1 MNMYSVKNIVNW
13 SDSDLKMKEK
23 VMYDVKSYH
32 NFPTTKTSEVE
43 GRVMQMLTTL
53 EKRVDILLNSK
64 ELKTQVKSLTA
75 EKSGKT
81 LAQTS
86 DMDLVIQ
93 VLPESFQLICDIVQS
108 LQYLGGFTMKVFG
121 HSSLSADELEMVSQ
135 FKTNTGSRGAK
146 VSIIVTKNL
155 PKNMDGSFISKCIL
169 FINPTNNQPIVG
181 DINTL
186 RCLCRIF
193 ASDLYNEN
201 MKPEDLLRTDIEL
214 DQISACSNAQQLKVF
229 APKFV
234 KDRSTLNASDL
245 FLYSKMRSM
254 KVNMEDVKIVN
265 DWTVKCSSSFGST

>member
-1 MNMYSVKNIVNW
+1 
-13 SDSDLKMKEK
+13 
-23 VMYDVKSYH
+23 VKSYH

-43 GRVMQMLTTL
+43 DRVMQMLTTL

-64 ELKTQVKSLTA
+64 ELKTQVKSLPA
-75 EKSGKT
+75 AKSGKT
-81 LAQTS
+81 FAQTS
-86 DMDLVIQ
+86 GMDLVIQ
-93 VLPESFQLICDIVQS
+93 VLPESFQLICEIVQS
-108 LQYLGGFTMKVFG
+108 LQCLGGFTMKVFG
-121 HSSLSADELEMVSQ
+121 HSSLSAGELKMVSQ
-135 FKTNTGSRGAK
+135 FKTKISSSDAK

-169 FINPTNNQPIVG
+169 FINATNNQPIVG

-193 ASDLYNEN
+193 APDLYNEN

-214 DQISACSNAQQLKVF
+214 DQISACSTAQQLKVF

-234 KDRSTLNASDL
+234 KDRSTLNASDM

-254 KVNMEDVKIVN
+254 KVNMKDVKIVN
-265 DWTVKCSSSFGST
+265 DWTAKCSSSFGST